1 MNGKRVLLVDDEKDF
16 IDALS
21 ARLSGRGLQTEVA
34 YDGMTAVRMVKAA
47 EYDAIVLDMVMP
59 GMDGIETLK
68 QVLEIDPDLQV
79 ILLTAHGTVQS
90 GVEAVK
96 EGAAD
101 YLQKPS
107 PFADLLEKI
116 QMAAAKKMLLV
127 ERRTESEIA
136 DILLRRGW

>member
-1 MNGKRVLLVDDEKDF
+1 MSGKRVLLVDDEKDF

-21 ARLSGRGLQTEVA
+21 DRLAGRGLETDVA
-34 YDGMTAVRMVKAA
+34 YDGMSAIELVRVN

-68 QVLEIDPDLQV
+68 RVLEIDADLQV
-79 ILLTAHGTVQS
+79 ILLTAHGTVQT

-101 YLQKPS
+101 FLQKPS
-107 PFADLLEKI
+107 PLADILSRI
-116 QMAAAKKMLLV
+116 QTAAAKKMLLV
-127 ERRTESEIA
+127 EKRTEAEIS

>member
-1 MNGKRVLLVDDEKDF
+1 MSGKRVLLVDDEKDF

-21 ARLSGRGLQTEVA
+21 DRLAGRGLETDVA
-34 YDGMTAVRMVKAA
+34 YDGMSAIELVRVN
-47 EYDAIVLDMVMP
+47 EYDAIVLDMVLP

-68 QVLEIDPDLQV
+68 RVLEIDADLQV

-101 YLQKPS
+101 FLQKPS
-107 PFADLLEKI
+107 PLADILSRI
-116 QMAAAKKMLLV
+116 QTAAAKKMLLV
-127 ERRTESEIA
+127 EKRTEAEIS